1 MLLAG
6 VVPLLCPRCARRKL
20 QEYSSR
26 FSSLTCNE
34 HRLTGLAVR
43 CGSGPWSSAGP
54 LPCSPAARQTRDGDR
69 RRRKRSFVS
78 FINGSAAF
86 LSNAIR
92 NPIKRK

>member
-54 LPCSPAARQTRDGDR
+54 LPCSR
-69 RRRKRSFVS
+69 RRVRRETATGVGESGLSFRLLTARLL
-78 FINGSAAF
+78 FCQM
-86 LSNAIR
+86 LSEIL
-92 NPIKRK
+92 